1 MSDVLHIEPLSR
13 SSFTSYGDVI
23 GGHMATDGAPIN
35 QGTTTKFA
43 SETLSL
49 AAQDGHG
56 QAFLYRA
63 KGQSLPLTLRELE
76 RHRHGSQTFVPMGGV
91 NFVVVVALS
100 GATGQAPDMNTLRA
114 FWVDGNHTVTL
125 RAGTWHHGLIAMQ
138 DGDFVVIERV
148 AAETDCDVFS
158 LGPMMKVLTSPV
170 L

>member
-13 SSFTSYGDVI
+13 SAFASYGDVI
-23 GGHMATDGAPIN
+23 GGHMATDGTPIN

-43 SETLSL
+43 TEALSL
-49 AAQDGHG
+49 ASHDGNG

-76 RHRHGSQTFVPMGGV
+76 RHQFGSQTFVPMGGV
-91 NFVVVVALS
+91 SFVVVVALS
-100 GATGQAPDMNTLRA
+100 DATSQAPDLHTLRA
-114 FWVDGNHTVTL
+114 FWVDGNHAVTL
-125 RAGTWHHGLIAMQ
+125 RAGTWHHGLIATE

-148 AAETDCDVFS
+148 AGEVDCDTATIEPPV
-158 LGPMMKVLTSPV
+158 VLKPYA